1 MPSGS
6 GRWGPSASVRHA
18 YRTVEG
24 SEVGGPVR
32 CDGLAVWQ
40 QFAGVLED
48 HDAVAEQAPALLG
61 VADDGVRRFA
71 VRIRRSRTGRRV
83 WAHISAS
90 WLFHHACSRLMFS
103 VPQVVRSLTWP
114 KLIVFSIAICSFP
127 LVTYW
132 HCLTTV

>member
-6 GRWGPSASVRHA
+6 GRWDLSASVGHA

-32 CDGLAVWQ
+32 CDGRAVWQ

-48 HDAVAEQAPALLG
+48 HNAVAEQAPALLG
-61 VADDGVRRFA
+61 VADDGVCRFA
-71 VRIRRSRTGRRV
+71 IRIRRSRTGRRV

-90 WLFHHACSRLMFS
+90 WLFHRA
-103 VPQVVRSLTWP
+103 
-114 KLIVFSIAICSFP
+114 FSIGVQCAAG
-127 LVTYW
+127 LVIAHMVYGDRFRDR
-132 HCLTTV
+132 HL